1 MCTKLGM
8 LGIHFSY
15 IFVTFSTST
24 TSITSSSLYIRKV
37 NVSKMNTSSTIVKK
51 EMEYDIPLQ
60 PLMVI
65 PLQSR
70 NPTWT
75 PIQAPIIIR
84 LDPISFNIPTNWII
98 EQRYRSFPKYAKRY
112 DKVFSMLNLLCS
124 SNSFKGL
131 YGFEIYLK
139 WCHLFLN
146 FSLEYDI
153 FKKNKT
159 LGLTWHFFVLL
170 FYRYV
175 S

>member
-8 LGIHFSY
+8 LGIHFRY

-24 TSITSSSLYIRKV
+24 TSITLPSLYIRKV
-37 NVSKMNTSSTIVKK
+37 NVSKMNTNSTIVKK
-51 EMEYDIPLQ
+51 EMESDIPLQ

-70 NPTWT
+70 NPTST

-112 DKVFSMLNLLCS
+112 DKYFQCLTYYVHLILLRV
-124 SNSFKGL
+124 
-131 YGFEIYLK
+131 YMDLK
-139 WCHLFLN
+139 
-146 FSLEYDI
+146 YI
-153 FKKNKT
+153 
-159 LGLTWHFFVLL
+159 
-170 FYRYV
+170 
-175 S
+175 